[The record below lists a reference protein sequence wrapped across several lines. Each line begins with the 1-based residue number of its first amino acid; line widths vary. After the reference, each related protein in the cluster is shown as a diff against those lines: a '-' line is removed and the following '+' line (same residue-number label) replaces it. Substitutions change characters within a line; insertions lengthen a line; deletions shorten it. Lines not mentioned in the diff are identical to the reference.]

1 MAWLASGCLPA
12 GGRLAVG
19 SLAAGGWLARGWRLA
34 VGSLALAGAGWC
46 LEIGPL
52 VRWQIRGRDRRGNER
67 LRRETPGKPQGHP
80 EKTPAPQTHRCLLY
94 SRSMP
99 SLQPVDVFFLCI
111 IRRGPQAGHPR
122 DPIRRDTLGTPQGLP
137 EKTPAPHRCLLY
149 SRSMPPLQPGDVFFC
164 ASFEEAPQAGHP
176 RDPIR
181 RDTLGT
187 PQGLPEKTPAPSDAS
202 FTAASFT
209 AGRCLLYS
217 RAMSFFLCIIR
228 RGPSG
233 GTPQGHHPRDTP
245 GTPQG
250 PPEKTPAPHRCLLYS
265 RAMPPL
271 QPGDASFTAGRCLF
285 LCIIRRG
292 PSGGAP
298 QGHHPRDITP
308 GKPSGTPGENA
319 GASPMPPLQPG
330 DVFFFPSL
338 YNASTGS

>member
-1 MAWLASGCLPA
+1 MRWPGRPAVWQQLAAVWRLAWLASGSLPA

-176 RDPIR
+176 RDI
-181 RDTLGT
+181 
-187 PQGLPEKTPAPSDAS
+187 
-202 FTAASFT
+202 
-209 AGRCLLYS
+209 
-217 RAMSFFLCIIR
+217 
-228 RGPSG
+228 
-233 GTPQGHHPRDTP
+233 TP
-245 GTPQG
+245 GTSPQGSPQG

-265 RAMPPL
+265 RAM
-271 QPGDASFTAGRCLF
+271 SFFF
-285 LCIIRRG
+285 LH
-292 PSGGAP
+292 S
-298 QGHHPRDITP
+298 ITP
-308 GKPSGTPGENA
+308 RPGPET
-319 GASPMPPLQPG
+319 
-330 DVFFFPSL
+330 
-338 YNASTGS
+338 ASTLRACPGPWNPGRRPSSTGGRSRR